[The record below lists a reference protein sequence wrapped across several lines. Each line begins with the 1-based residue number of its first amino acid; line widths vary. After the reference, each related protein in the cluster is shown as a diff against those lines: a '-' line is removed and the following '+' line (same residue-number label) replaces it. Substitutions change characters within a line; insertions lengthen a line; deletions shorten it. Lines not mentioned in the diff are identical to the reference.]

1 MDVELLGDRLECEHA
16 SGVEAVGVA
25 WEVAVSADTEHDPG
39 VERLAGAGTAAGGV
53 ELFGAFGV
61 GVIIEQS
68 VWNALGSTEIGFVGL
83 SVVVL
88 VSVPLPATG
97 RRRRPRRVVLPGSVH
112 GEQRLR

>member
-1 MDVELLGDRLECEHA
+1 VRVCDETGEELLAVTFAHDEKGLRALCRTLLGLKVELVAIERPDGLL
-16 SGVEAVGVA
+16 VEGMLDAGLRV
-25 WEVAVSADTEHDPG
+25 
-39 VERLAGAGTAAGGV
+39 LAM
-53 ELFGAFGV
+53 
-61 GVIIEQS
+61 
-68 VWNALGSTEIGFVGL
+68 WNALGSTEIGFVGL